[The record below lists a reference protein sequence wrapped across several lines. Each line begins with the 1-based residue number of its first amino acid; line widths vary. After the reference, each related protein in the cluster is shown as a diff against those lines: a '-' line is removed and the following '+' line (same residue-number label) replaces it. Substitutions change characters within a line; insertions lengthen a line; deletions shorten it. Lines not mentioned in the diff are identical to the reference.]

1 MVKNFPGPVKD
12 YDDVP
17 EAVETYRRA
26 LAAADDRSVHIASIG
41 ITTNM
46 RDLLLS
52 QPDSISPLTGVEL
65 VA

>member
-17 EAVETYRRA
+17 DAVETYRRA
-26 LAAADDRSVHIASIG
+26 LAEADDRSVHIASIG
-41 ITTNM
+41 ITVNI
-46 RDLLLS
+46 RDLLQS
-52 QPDSISPLTGVEL
+52 QPDSISPLTGIEL